1 MTILYSFPPRSQEQP
16 MDVNDIQWN
25 TEKHS
30 ITIKGM
36 TIALTPTEYRL
47 VYPLRYGTPV
57 TYSNLTLMAYN
68 CEFDKKVLVM
78 LDKHIDRIRRKL
90 RKTEFYIYCVLSYGY
105 LLLPKTVADTT
116 LQLPVDNRTN
126 A

>member
-1 MTILYSFPPRSQEQP
+1 